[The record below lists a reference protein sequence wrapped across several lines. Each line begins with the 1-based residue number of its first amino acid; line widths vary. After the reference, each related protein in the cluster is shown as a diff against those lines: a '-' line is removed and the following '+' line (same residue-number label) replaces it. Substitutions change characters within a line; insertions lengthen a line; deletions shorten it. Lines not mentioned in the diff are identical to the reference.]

1 MLFAFHYNIFFVIR
15 KESIFHGIKSNFH
28 VGVYMKGQSFAKRG
42 AFFFCSV
49 DRICSGQ
56 SSEFVSWTAIDKE
69 KIFYEGGE
77 TIERINNQK
86 LR

>member
-1 MLFAFHYNIFFVIR
+1 
-15 KESIFHGIKSNFH
+15 
-28 VGVYMKGQSFAKRG
+28 MKGKSFAKRG

-49 DRICSGQ
+49 DRICSWQ